1 MGIEYIIMET
11 IGVAL
16 FALVVFYVIPCLV
29 LGFLALQISYAMNSD
44 DLELGKKKYYAALA
58 SMIKPNY
65 IGLLSITKWINA
77 CKMMRTGPE
86 VKSRSSDG

>member
-1 MGIEYIIMET
+1 MEIIGI
-11 IGVAL
+11 IGAL
-16 FALVVFYVIPCLV
+16 LVIFGVFYVIPCLV
-29 LGFLALQISYAMNSD
+29 LGFLALQFSYAMNSD
-44 DLELGKKKYYAALA
+44 DLELAKKKYYAALA

-86 VKSRSSDG
+86 VKSRPSDG